1 MYFFKTLVE
10 VVFYNRTNLLIIV
23 ELFLMCYFF
32 FYLFQL
38 LLNLIST
45 HLQNAVSGAAS
56 APRSPAIEWIFK
68 EREKSDTERMHE
80 RRISSNKIKVMLS
93 GSSSFTSTFQA
104 TMCLL
109 KRKMILLL

>member
-1 MYFFKTLVE
+1 MTTGDQTLTTLVVVRPEQKILPYTDGNLNIQYIMYFFKTLVE

-23 ELFLMCYFF
+23 DLFLMCYFF

-56 APRSPAIEWIFK
+56 APRSPAIE
-68 EREKSDTERMHE
+68 
-80 RRISSNKIKVMLS
+80 
-93 GSSSFTSTFQA
+93 
-104 TMCLL
+104 
-109 KRKMILLL
+109 